1 MRIFILF
8 PIASF
13 YVSRSRETN
22 RQSSARVKARSTPP
36 APRRDTPPCPWSR
49 ARPPQAPHGA
59 RDGPRSGSSFTVLRA
74 VWRGER
80 RARAGGAWANPC
92 GPRGQTQGPQ
102 QRGASRR
109 SVFDRVPLLSDLK
122 LCLLRSCQAPRAAPT
137 LPLLRFWAGWGWG
150 CGTSG

>member
-22 RQSSARVKARSTPP
+22 RQSSARVKARSTPRAPRP
-36 APRRDTPPCPWSR
+36 APGRGLVRRKLRMGPATGLVQ
-49 ARPPQAPHGA
+49 ARPSPSYVRCGVGSDVPGRGA
-59 RDGPRSGSSFTVLRA
+59 
-74 VWRGER
+74 
-80 RARAGGAWANPC
+80 
-92 GPRGQTQGPQ
+92 RGQTPVGRVGKPNPQ